1 MNNCTKN
8 QRDPKLPQKKG
19 TKLNKYYMTAIYH
32 SLNMRPKHLKSI
44 LDEGKEKGSF
54 VQAALA
60 KISLQ

>member
-8 QRDPKLPQKKG
+8 QRDPKLPKKKG

-54 VQAALA
+54 V
-60 KISLQ
+60 